1 MEVVIESIERKGET
15 LFSDG
20 SIMGF
25 ETYGFLIKATVRFK
39 SAEVEGS
46 FYFPGEQEMSFS
58 KAEKKIR
65 ELFVKEGGTNDEIW

>member
-15 LFSDG
+15 LFSEG

-25 ETYGFLIKATVRFK
+25 EIYGFLIKATVRFK
-39 SAEVEGS
+39 SDEVEGS